1 MPTPKKVSQGKRR
14 ARVSIDLGKGK
25 TVEEEHTVQGA
36 RLIFGGEDGVE
47 LQVRSARQLVG
58 DDRPARP
65 APTQSFSEAEM
76 AAAYVQA
83 LDGMGVT
90 ITEQQAIDMHA
101 DACTTLISLP

>member
-25 TVEEEHTVQGA
+25 TVEEEYTVQGA
-36 RLIFGGEDGVE
+36 RLIFGGDDGVE
-47 LQVRSARQLVG
+47 LQVRAARQLVG

-65 APTQSFSEAEM
+65 APTQSFNEAEM

-90 ITEQQAIDMHA
+90 ITEQQAVDMHA